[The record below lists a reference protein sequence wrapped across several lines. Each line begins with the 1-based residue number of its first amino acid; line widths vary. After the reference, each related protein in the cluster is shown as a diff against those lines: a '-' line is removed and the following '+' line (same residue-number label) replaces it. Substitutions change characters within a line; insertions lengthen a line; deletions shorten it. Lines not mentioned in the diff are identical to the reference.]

1 MRDDFQITLPPI
13 DTLVALLDAAIGGDG
28 GARMTGGGFGG
39 AVVAVL
45 PQARVGTVSEA
56 VLAGYRTP
64 AGDAPDI
71 FVERASTGAA
81 LL

>member
-1 MRDDFQITLPPI
+1 M
-13 DTLVALLDAAIGGDG
+13 IGSHG

-45 PQARVGTVSEA
+45 PAEHVERARAA

-64 AGDAPDI
+64 AGDAPLI
-71 FVERASTGAA
+71 MIEAPAAGAS
-81 LL
+81 LI